1 MVGST
6 SAATAGSL
14 AQYATFVVRGDT
26 GGSTNAGLINLAR
39 GAGAASM
46 SSGHSAGNISF
57 SDNAGLEFGDIGIVA
72 DAAPSGSS
80 TPGRFVLKT
89 TASGATTPTERLRVD
104 SSGRVTAFNGGSN
117 QASEFDSGAN
127 QFVITNNG
135 NCGLTI
141 DSTSSTS
148 GSIHFAD
155 GPSGTESYRGRIKY
169 DHSADSMILYTGAIE
184 ALEIDSSQRVS
195 IGGAAVSQTRTVN
208 IGSNSEANL
217 AIETHNDA
225 TSETANI
232 RFYKSGNTAASPQIV
247 EANDNIAQLLF
258 YGHDGTDYA
267 NAAAGIKVA
276 VDGTPGSNDMP
287 GEIIFSTNSGT
298 TSITERLRILSTGR
312 VNITNASGTFANLG
326 EGLTIRADSDS
337 TSDTSGLHIMNNS
350 LTGSSNAGILFRNYD
365 NHAAYIRS
373 LRTGGVAG
381 RLVFG
386 TNTGAGTPQSNIST
400 KLSIESKSIKFQAFL
415 EEQAETRSNDISN
428 DANFDVV
435 NGNILYYEGSA
446 NGGAA
451 QTINIRGDSSTTYN
465 SMTSTDFVASLTV
478 IHQPNSSEY
487 VNAITID
494 GNSQTVEW
502 LGGSPPSSASS
513 SAYEA
518 IHITVIKLG
527 NASYKVLASV
537 NEYD

>member
-1 MVGST
+1 
-6 SAATAGSL
+6 
-14 AQYATFVVRGDT
+14 
-26 GGSTNAGLINLAR
+26 
-39 GAGAASM
+39 
-46 SSGHSAGNISF
+46 
-57 SDNAGLEFGDIGIVA
+57 
-72 DAAPSGSS
+72 
-80 TPGRFVLKT
+80 
-89 TASGATTPTERLRVD
+89 
-104 SSGRVTAFNGGSN
+104 
-117 QASEFDSGAN
+117 
-127 QFVITNNG
+127 
-135 NCGLTI
+135 
-141 DSTSSTS
+141 
-148 GSIHFAD
+148 
-155 GPSGTESYRGRIKY
+155 
-169 DHSADSMILYTGAIE
+169 
-184 ALEIDSSQRVS
+184 S

-465 SMTSTDFVASLTV
+465 SMTSNDFVASLTV